1 MSTYSVTLYIALDK
15 SFEVEADSE
24 DVAVTK
30 AERLM
35 AHEVV
40 GAGFTSRSVITI
52 THFAFLLSAVDDV
65 DVEGGTDEDAGD
77 EEESDE

>member
-24 DVAVTK
+24 DEAVTK

-40 GAGFTSRSVITI
+40 GEGFT
-52 THFAFLLSAVDDV
+52 VDDV

>member
-24 DVAVTK
+24 DEAVTK

-40 GAGFTSRSVITI
+40 GFTSRSVITI
-52 THFAFLLSAVDDV
+52 THFAFVLSAVDDV

>member
-24 DVAVTK
+24 DEAVTK

-35 AHEVV
+35 AKETV
-40 GAGFTSRSVITI
+40 GEGFT
-52 THFAFLLSAVDDV
+52 VDDV
-65 DVEGGTDEDAGD
+65 AVECDDEDADGD